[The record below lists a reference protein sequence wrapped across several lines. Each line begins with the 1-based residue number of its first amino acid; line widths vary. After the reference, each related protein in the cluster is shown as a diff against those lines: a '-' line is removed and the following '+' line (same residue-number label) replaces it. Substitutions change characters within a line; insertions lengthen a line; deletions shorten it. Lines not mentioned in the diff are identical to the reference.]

1 MTTYGSIPGVRI
13 TTSTGQIS
21 GVTIGRAQ
29 YLLLA
34 GVGDPATAEVEPNDP
49 VGIDGN
55 QDADEK
61 FGEGSDL
68 ADAYRRAIA
77 NGVNP
82 QFIRGVRAETEWH
95 EPETFIEDTGTLANT
110 PVVAD
115 SEQIE
120 VTYGD
125 DGEEELDVVLDYRD
139 TIEPPEDGEIH
150 INPYTG
156 DFESSEAD
164 IDISYYS
171 ADWEA
176 AIDAYEQELV
186 EGEFGVIAPLTSAA
200 DVGLSLQST
209 ITSMRDDL
217 KLVVGVMAAAYND
230 TYDGSPWLDAGEFES
245 TFSDDTLW
253 LVGPTEIDG
262 ADSSDRGVGA
272 LSAVAGLFAGNDTT
286 EPVYDSTIEGVGD
299 LEQRISRSD
308 VSDLRSEYV
317 VPLRDIGTVR
327 IEDNHSTYDQD
338 TDGGWERD
346 FFRRRIVD
354 LTMATMYLI
363 ARRQI
368 GGILDSDT
376 VEDVEDAISVELSNL
391 VEDRLLEPDAQS
403 VDVYRADDRTIGVDL
418 TITPL
423 GVAKGAMIDL
433 EINA

>member
-13 TTSTGQIS
+13 TTSTGRIS

-34 GVGDPATAEVEPNDP
+34 GIGDPETAEVEPNDP
-49 VGIDGN
+49 VGIDSN
-55 QDADEK
+55 RDADEK
-61 FGEGSDL
+61 FGEDSDL

-82 QFIRGVRAETEWH
+82 QFIRGVRAEPTNH
-95 EPETFIEDTGTLANT
+95 EPETFIEESGTLAET
-110 PVVAD
+110 PIVAD
-115 SEQIE
+115 SEKIVATNSE
-120 VTYGD
+120 D
-125 DGEEELDVVLDYRD
+125 EELEVVLDYRD
-139 TIEPPEDGEIH
+139 PVELPEDGKVH

-156 DFESSEAD
+156 EFESSEAD

-171 ADWEA
+171 ADWET
-176 AIDAYEQELV
+176 AIDSYKDELV
-186 EGEFGVIAPLTSAA
+186 EGEFGVISPLTSAAA
-200 DVGLSLQST
+200 DVGLSLQNT
-209 ITSMRDDL
+209 ITEMRKDL
-217 KLVVGVMAAAYND
+217 KLVVGVMSAEYND
-230 TYDGSPWLDAGEFES
+230 TYEGSPWVNAGEFES

-253 LVGPTEIDG
+253 LVTPTEVEG

-272 LSAVAGLFAGNDTT
+272 LSAVAGLFAGNATT
-286 EPVYDSTIEGVGD
+286 EPVYDSTIDGVGG
-299 LEQRISRSD
+299 LEQRITRSD
-308 VSDLRSEYV
+308 VSYLRDEYI
-317 VPLRDIGTVR
+317 VPLRDSGTIR
-327 IEDNHSTYDQD
+327 IEDNHSSYDQD

-376 VEDVEDAISVELSNL
+376 VDDVEDAVNVELSDL
-391 VEDRLLEPDAQS
+391 VEDGLLEPDQQEVS
-403 VDVYRADDRTIGVDL
+403 VYRADDRTIGMDL

-423 GVAKGAMIDL
+423 GVAKGAEIDL